1 MKPSFLLFS
10 LLTLAS
16 AGAWA
21 QRQGYPQPSYPQQH
35 YPQPPSVQITINPAP
50 VYQQPYRYDSR
61 TDQWRAKCRRLRRDP
76 EQLIKIS
83 TCGSWKL
90 FEDVTKQQGL
100 DITHPCKWYFGDY
113 RTDMDEWEKILVDEY
128 RFGKKVLV

>member
-1 MKPSFLLFS
+1 MNTELFNVDVI
-10 LLTLAS
+10 LTFNTFKSHGTQEHFKLNFPIGTNEIS
-16 AGAWA
+16 AVDFIH
-21 QRQGYPQPSYPQQH
+21 RELFH
-35 YPQPPSVQITINPAP
+35 RIV
-50 VYQQPYRYDSR
+50 
-61 TDQWRAKCRRLRRDP
+61 AKCRRLRRDP

>member
-50 VYQQPYRYDSR
+50 MYQQPYRHDSR
-61 TDQWRAKCRRLRRDP
+61 ADQWRRPPGWHEEAPGQRRGQRYQHPNEETWQRPPGWYDPPAGSRR
-76 EQLIKIS
+76 
-83 TCGSWKL
+83 
-90 FEDVTKQQGL
+90 
-100 DITHPCKWYFGDY
+100 
-113 RTDMDEWEKILVDEY
+113 
-128 RFGKKVLV
+128 